1 VEERDIKEMQEG
13 INAGEV
19 TFVMKNGAKLS
30 KFTEAMKGSYKNPID
45 IREKLAVCTRDFL
58 SDGKR
63 QEIYEAAMGIDRMDD
78 IRELTRIIGAIGPDR
93 P

>member
-1 VEERDIKEMQEG
+1 
-13 INAGEV
+13 
-19 TFVMKNGAKLS
+19 MKNSAKLS

-63 QEIYEAAMGIDRMDD
+63 QEIYEASMGIDRMDD
-78 IRELTRIIGAIGPDR
+78 IREPTRIIGVIGPDQA
-93 P
+93 